1 MATLNRYTYD
11 YYEGGTAFAPGQTR
25 SYCFGGPPASDP
37 NGPWFD
43 WFRKAVVASAEPFDA
58 TGQSRTLTIEQIRHL
73 SVDAGKRYACI
84 TIRNIGVNPIYI
96 WYVTLAVVS
105 A

>member
-1 MATLNRYTYD
+1 MATLNHYTYD
-11 YYEGGTAFAPGQTR
+11 FYEGGTPFSPGQAR
-25 SYCFGGPPASDP
+25 SYCFGGPPANDP

-58 TGQSRTLTIEQIRHL
+58 SGQDRTLVVEQIRHR
-73 SVDAGKRYACI
+73 SIDAGKRYVCI
-84 TIRNIGVNPIYI
+84 TIRNIGTSPALI
-96 WYVTLAVVS
+96 WYVTLGVIS